1 MPYSVFDNKTASSR
15 IKSMPN
21 HQLANELHKL
31 LPKLLE
37 NLKERKVYSSFKDYL
52 RSWFSWYAI
61 IGKFT
66 KGIKFFLFFYF
77 LLCATDIFSKYAWV
91 YPLKHKKGVTIAN
104 AFQSIL
110 NSSMRFHSNKSQ
122 IKYG

>member
-52 RSWFSWYAI
+52 RS
-61 IGKFT
+61 
-66 KGIKFFLFFYF
+66 
-77 LLCATDIFSKYAWV
+77 
-91 YPLKHKKGVTIAN
+91 
-104 AFQSIL
+104 
-110 NSSMRFHSNKSQ
+110 
-122 IKYG
+122 